1 MHKVKPWRGLKRKK
15 SIKESHE
22 ENKEKKKFKKSLH
35 NNAKNASTPPQIDL
49 STQFR
54 PMAMHINLL
63 PVFQSVH
70 WYTTHSDEEDRG
82 SPQMSTTP

>member
-1 MHKVKPWRGLKRKK
+1 MHKATP
-15 SIKESHE
+15 HE
-22 ENKEKKKFKKSLH
+22 ENKENIKEIKSLH
-35 NNAKNASTPPQIDL
+35 TNAKNASTTPQIDF

-70 WYTTHSDEEDRG
+70 WYTTHSDEEDQG